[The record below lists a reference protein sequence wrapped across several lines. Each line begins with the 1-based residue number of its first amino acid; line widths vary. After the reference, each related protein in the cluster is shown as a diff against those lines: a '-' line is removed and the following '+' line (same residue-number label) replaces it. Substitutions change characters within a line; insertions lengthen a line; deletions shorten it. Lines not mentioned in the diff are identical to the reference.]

1 MFAESKEPTEAEEEV
16 VAEEVEENEIEEQA
30 KGGDEDVSYDFGDSG
45 NVVPNIDSDR
55 TIVDTTSVTDDVGD
69 GRVGRTETEVE
80 EVEEPKK
87 PEAVAEEE
95 EVEEAPSAKTFE
107 VTAYTSGEESTGK
120 TPGDESYGVT
130 ASGTTVTEGRTV
142 ACPSSIPF
150 GTTVDIEGV
159 GERVCEDRGGAI
171 TEGRIDVYMSDL
183 GKALEFG
190 RQSLEVRILN

>member
-30 KGGDEDVSYDFGDSG
+30 KGGNENVNDDSRDSG
-45 NVVPNIDSDR
+45 NVVRNIDSDR

-87 PEAVAEEE
+87 PEVVAEE

-130 ASGTTVTEGRTV
+130 ASGAVAAEGRTV

-159 GERVCEDRGGAI
+159 GERICEDRGGAI

-183 GKALEFG
+183 GEALEFG
-190 RQSLEVRILN
+190 RQSVEVRILN